1 MLCLCLW
8 AGNWLGYWLVGPIH
22 VEVPELKD
30 LPIKLP
36 PPDQSR
42 LRTDPMAFGPAL
54 VAVAALI
61 FAVSGLTMWLSARGR
76 FRWRVLGVAVFFFLV
91 QFLLNLIGQM
101 WPEAFGWARPL
112 TVFYYYQPQQIILG
126 QGWTVDLGVWNG
138 GQPLVAVPGAAV
150 LFGVGIVGYALAL
163 RTFIAARR
171 CRRRCRL
178 QAHPLQLVGF
188 RLHSSATTG
197 RLKPSRPATKS
208 GGAGPGEIVQGVFV
222 EVGHHAPLP
231 FGEDALEPA
240 TLLDHAHVFRLE
252 AVEQGDRLEVAQD
265 VAQAHLLRRP
275 GEDGAAVAAAAAADV
290 ALPGQVL
297 HHLGDVVGRDAE
309 IASKSPP
316 LCRVGRRARTG
327 RAGCARHNR

>member
-1 MLCLCLW
+1 MTLTLIRKLLRDVRVTLIAVGTLLLLFQTLWAKITQRIVGEIAPFLGVLTGGKTDSLKNFANVLFAGPGKVIQTLIGGETIQLDNAMDMLSIGYVHPLMQTVFCIWAVGRAAGAIAGEIDRGTMELLLAQPLARYRLILAHLCVDLVTIPALCLCLW

-42 LRTDPMAFGPAL
+42 LHTDPMAFAPAL

-61 FAVSGLTMWLSARGR
+61 FAVSGLTMWLSSRGR
-76 FRWRVLGVAVFFFLV
+76 FRWRVLGVAVFFFLL

-150 LFGVGIVGYALAL
+150 LFGIGIVGYALAL
-163 RTFIAARR
+163 RTFIRR
-171 CRRRCRL
+171 DV
-178 QAHPLQLVGF
+178 P
-188 RLHSSATTG
+188 
-197 RLKPSRPATKS
+197 
-208 GGAGPGEIVQGVFV
+208 
-222 EVGHHAPLP
+222 APL
-231 FGEDALEPA
+231 
-240 TLLDHAHVFRLE
+240 
-252 AVEQGDRLEVAQD
+252 
-265 VAQAHLLRRP
+265 
-275 GEDGAAVAAAAAADV
+275 
-290 ALPGQVL
+290 
-297 HHLGDVVGRDAE
+297 
-309 IASKSPP
+309 
-316 LCRVGRRARTG
+316 
-327 RAGCARHNR
+327 